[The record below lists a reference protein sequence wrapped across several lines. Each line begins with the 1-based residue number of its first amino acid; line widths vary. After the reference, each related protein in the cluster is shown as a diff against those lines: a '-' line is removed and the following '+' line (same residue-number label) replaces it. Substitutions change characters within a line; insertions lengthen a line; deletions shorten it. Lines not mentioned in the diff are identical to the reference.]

1 MISYIIYIII
11 NLIIS
16 LYILI
21 KNDEIAYLQKLIK
34 IKDREINTLRMIINN
49 KNRKIYHRLSCL
61 FAKFPL
67 EPRIHYESEWVFLLN
82 FFDENCVP
90 LWHL

>member
-34 IKDREINTLRMIINN
+34 IKDKEINTLRIIINN
-49 KNRKIYHRLSCL
+49 KNRKIYE
-61 FAKFPL
+61 L
-67 EPRIHYESEWVFLLN
+67 ETKN
-82 FFDENCVP
+82 
-90 LWHL
+90 

>member
-34 IKDREINTLRMIINN
+34 IKDKEINTLRIIINN
-49 KNRKIYHRLSCL
+49 KNSKIYE
-61 FAKFPL
+61 L
-67 EPRIHYESEWVFLLN
+67 ETKN
-82 FFDENCVP
+82 
-90 LWHL
+90 

>member
-34 IKDREINTLRMIINN
+34 NKDREINTLRIIINN
-49 KNRKIYHRLSCL
+49 KNRKIYE
-61 FAKFPL
+61 L
-67 EPRIHYESEWVFLLN
+67 ETKN
-82 FFDENCVP
+82 
-90 LWHL
+90 

>member
-34 IKDREINTLRMIINN
+34 IKDKEINTLRIIINN
-49 KNRKIYHRLSCL
+49 I
-61 FAKFPL
+61 
-67 EPRIHYESEWVFLLN
+67 N
-82 FFDENCVP
+82 FII
-90 LWHL
+90 WY

>member
-34 IKDREINTLRMIINN
+34 IKDREINTLRIIINN
-49 KNRKIYHRLSCL
+49 KNRKIYE
-61 FAKFPL
+61 L
-67 EPRIHYESEWVFLLN
+67 ETKN
-82 FFDENCVP
+82 
-90 LWHL
+90 